1 MEYYV
6 LNDIELSFK
15 DVLKR
20 SLGGEPLQ
28 DKEEMAEWEK
38 KRGRHSNGNG
48 NHVEKTRRN
57 SGKSDISEEEQGEKK
72 ENGDA
77 SEQMDV
83 DNKSLSKE
91 DKEKSRLVK
100 ARAVEKAS
108 ILAPQLNLQ
117 QIEAAIAKGGG
128 VGYDQEMINDLMA
141 QTYAA
146 SVRWPKDKVLMVRLQ
161 HIVQAIEEN
170 KWPVPENFTLLDL
183 AVENGTDTPEPTP
196 NPRDTGTPLSE
207 VGFQINILK
216 PLCLNIKTVLF
227 FNLKGKFSQTKYLFR
242 FLNCLRTTTETS

>member
-20 SLGGEPLQ
+20 SLGGEPLA
-28 DKEEMAEWEK
+28 DKDEMAEWEK
-38 KRGRHSNGNG
+38 RKGRQQSNG
-48 NHVEKTRRN
+48 NHVEKIRRN
-57 SGKSDISEEEQGEKK
+57 SGKSDISEEEKK
-72 ENGDA
+72 ANGD
-77 SEQMDV
+77 SSGQMNV
-83 DNKSLSKE
+83 DGKILSKE
-91 DKEKSRLVK
+91 AKEKSRLEKV
-100 ARAVEKAS
+100 RAVEKSS

-161 HIVQAIEEN
+161 HIVSAIEEN

-183 AVENGTDTPEPTP
+183 AVENGTDTPEPTS

-207 VGFQINILK
+207 V
-216 PLCLNIKTVLF
+216 
-227 FNLKGKFSQTKYLFR
+227 SY
-242 FLNCLRTTTETS
+242 